1 MKTSHHSASASV
13 SLYRYTKALSVA
25 LGYRDAL
32 TRKHSERVL
41 ALSLGVGEHCG
52 LTCDEMETLWV
63 AAAFHD
69 IGKIGIPDA
78 VLLKPGRLDRVELEC
93 MRGHPGIGQHILLA
107 TDLDGAETI
116 AHVIRHHH
124 EHFDGSGYPDQ
135 ISGEHIPI
143 AARII
148 AITDS
153 YDAMAVTR
161 PYREAKG
168 HAEIV
173 DILHSESDAKYDPD
187 LTRMFLQFIET
198 SQLKTQLA

>member
-1 MKTSHHSASASV
+1 MTSHAAFI

-25 LGYRDAL
+25 LDYRDTM
-32 TRKHSERVL
+32 TRMHSERVL

-52 LTCDEMETLWV
+52 LTCDELETLRV

-78 VLLKPGRLDRVELEC
+78 VLLKPERLDRVEWEC
-93 MRGHPGIGQHILLA
+93 MQRHSEIGQQILLA
-107 TDLDGAETI
+107 TDLDGAET
-116 AHVIRHHH
+116 AARVIRHHH
-124 EHFDGSGYPDQ
+124 EHFDGSGYPDR
-135 ISGEHIPI
+135 ISGELIPI

-161 PYREAKG
+161 SYHAAKG
-168 HAEIV
+168 HAVITGT
-173 DILHSESDAKYDPD
+173 LRAESGTKYDPD
-187 LTRMFLQFIET
+187 LLGMFLQFIE
-198 SQLKTQLA
+198 SSPLKTALA